1 VNYHSISTLDRCV
14 GVGAR
19 AARARLRAL
28 FSTMLLIFGASIPPV
43 IERAERWELHFQNDP
58 DFYFLIYSVTT
69 GFSHPSVPNFSGEKY
84 EVPNYVDEVH
94 YDKATTAVLQ

>member
-1 VNYHSISTLDRCV
+1 
-14 GVGAR
+14 
-19 AARARLRAL
+19 
-28 FSTMLLIFGASIPPV
+28 MLLNFGASIPPV

-69 GFSHPSVPNFSGEKY
+69 GFSYPSVPNFSGEKY